1 MGLAASQ
8 ARLLTITSRKS
19 DCEYQSMAL
28 SHQKIALAR
37 DMNVVSNEYQDALNK
52 TKLVY
57 DFYGTN
63 DKSTPLSYALLMSPS
78 KLNDYKP
85 SPVTDPSGRIVLDA
99 GLAAAARAAGIPQE
113 GLGCP
118 PSSDIR
124 NRFIDA
130 LCDNGLITKSVAS
143 GVKSVQYNPG
153 VGLGGSDMPVTY
165 QTETI
170 TFNEFI
176 ENYLGETEFDFNDL
190 TLDTGGS
197 NLNLVNFDKDY
208 TYDGADGRK
217 ILEPDKTRFT
227 IKDILEQPKEN
238 GGIALVGNTWD
249 FDMINNEEIGGRN
262 CVVDKVG
269 SCSYWDSLFG
279 TLSSVLDPNDSY
291 AQSALEYAKQQT
303 LAKVISLS
311 SDWMHPDFSNSA
323 YSFTGGSSHLFSSG
337 SRASTLYDKAYDK
350 AQNYVGYV
358 YVKNAEGA
366 SGGYNDAYNINLTNM
381 TRAFYTYFAAY
392 MEGLAN
398 TNLKV
403 TKEKG
408 TSNFVTDF
416 PNGSD
421 FAFNVVVGSDTSGDN
436 MLIASFYDAL
446 FNQIATQGWVENNNV
461 KDNEYLATMMKNG
474 SMYISS
480 MSEDKYYYQASYAT
494 NTYIKEVADEQ
505 FIAQAEAKYNR
516 EKDKINSKENI
527 LDMKMKNL
535 DTEIT
540 ALTTEYDTVKSVIQN
555 QIKKGFSRYDA
566 AG

>member
-8 ARLLTITSRKS
+8 ARLLTITARKS

-63 DKSTPLSYALLMSPS
+63 DKSTELSYALLMSPS

-85 SPVTDPSGRIVLDA
+85 SPVTDPSGRIVLDS

-118 PSSDIR
+118 PSSDVR

-130 LCDNGLITKSVAS
+130 LCDNGIITKSVAS
-143 GVKSVQYNPG
+143 GVKTVQYNPG

-165 QTETI
+165 QTETV
-170 TFNEFI
+170 TFNEFM
-176 ENYLGETEFDFNDL
+176 ENYLDNTTFDFNDL
-190 TLDTGGS
+190 TLDSGGS
-197 NLNLVNFDKDY
+197 HLKLINYDRDY
-208 TYDGADGRK
+208 TYDAGDGRG
-217 ILEPDKTRFT
+217 IVDMDKTVFSV
-227 IKDILEQPKEN
+227 KDIIEPPKEN

-249 FDMINNEEIGGRN
+249 HDQIFNEEIGGRN

-269 SCSYWDSLFG
+269 SCSYWDQLFY
-279 TLSSVLDPNDSY
+279 TLSSVLDPNDSF

-311 SDWMHPDFSNSA
+311 SDYQHPDLSNAA
-323 YSFTGGSSHLFSSG
+323 YSFTSDYHRDSKVFNDAE
-337 SRASTLYDKAYDK
+337 RTAR
-350 AQNYVGYV
+350 NYVGYI
-358 YVKNAEGA
+358 YVKNTSNGDDYND
-366 SGGYNDAYNINLTNM
+366 GYNLNITNM

-421 FAFNVVVGSDTSGDN
+421 FSFNIVVGSDTSGDN
-436 MLIASFYDAL
+436 MLVASFYDAL

-474 SMYISS
+474 SMYISTIS
-480 MSEDKYYYQASYAT
+480 DDKYYYQASYAT
-494 NTYIKEVADEQ
+494 NTYIKEIADEQ
-505 FIAQAEAKYNR
+505 FIARAEAKYNR
-516 EKDKINSKENI
+516 EKEKINSKENI

-535 DTEIT
+535 DTEIS

-555 QIKKGFSRYDA
+555 QIKKGFMRYDA

>member
-63 DKSTPLSYALLMSPS
+63 DKSTPLSYGLLMSPS

-85 SPVTDPSGRIVLDA
+85 SPVTDPSGRIVLDE

-113 GLGCP
+113 GLGCS

-130 LCDNGLITKSVAS
+130 LCDNGVITKSVAS

-165 QTETI
+165 QTETV
-170 TFNEFI
+170 TFNEFM
-176 ENYLGETEFDFNDL
+176 ENYLGETEFDFYNL
-190 TLDTGGS
+190 TLDEGGS
-197 NLNLVNFDKDY
+197 HLKLVNFDKGY
-208 TYDGADGRK
+208 TYDGGK
-217 ILEPDKTRFT
+217 GQGIIDKSQTQLS
-227 IKDILEQPKEN
+227 IKDIIETPKAS
-238 GGIALVGNTWD
+238 GGLALVGTTWD
-249 FDMINNEEIGGRN
+249 HDEIFNEDIGGRN

-269 SCSYWDSLFG
+269 SCSYWDALVH
-279 TLSSVLDPNDSY
+279 TLSSVLDPNDSF

-303 LAKVISLS
+303 LSKVISLS
-311 SDWMHPDFSNSA
+311 SDYQNPDLSNAA
-323 YSFTGGSSHLFSSG
+323 YCFTSSYK
-337 SRASTLYDKAYDK
+337 RDYKVERECQAKAE
-350 AQNYVGYV
+350 NYVGYI
-358 YVKNAEGA
+358 YVKN
-366 SGGYNDAYNINLTNM
+366 SSNKDGYNDAYNLNITNI
-381 TRAFYTYFAAY
+381 TKAFYTYFAAY

-408 TSNFVTDF
+408 TSNFITDF

-421 FAFNVVVGSDTSGDN
+421 FSFNVVVGSDTSGDN

-446 FNQIATQGWVENNNV
+446 FNQIATQGWVENNKV

-480 MSEDKYYYQASYAT
+480 ISEDKYYYQASYAT
-494 NTYIKEVADEQ
+494 NTYIKEIADEQ
-505 FIAQAEAKYNR
+505 FIATAEAKYNR
-516 EKDKINSKENI
+516 EKAKINSKENL